1 MQPRLQLI
9 APTQVR
15 LLGNVDVNRDSFKK
29 NDIVTIEK
37 HDADYLI
44 ERKLAEKVNA
54 SEKLESVNRFV
65 QAEAKPTKTEQK
77 AAEALRAAGEES
89 SGEARTVTS
98 PKETVAVNADAVT
111 NTNTSVK
118 R

>member
-44 ERKLAEKVNA
+44 ERKLAEKVAA
-54 SEKLESVNRFV
+54 SEKLESVNRFTV
-65 QAEAKPTKTEQK
+65 VEAKPTKAEQRQ
-77 AAEALRAAGEES
+77 AEALRAAAEEGT
-89 SGEARTVTS
+89 GEARVVTS

-111 NTNTSVK
+111 NTNTTVK